1 MNKVIRFLPL
11 ILFVLLGILL
21 FRGLSLDPNAMPSA
35 LEGKKFPQF
44 SLTELQ
50 QQSKVLTTADFQPG
64 IKLVNVWATWCPGC
78 KYEHPFLLK
87 IANDKRFA
95 LYGVNYK
102 DERGEALK
110 WLQQY
115 KNPYQFTMFDGEGKL
130 GMDLGVYGAPETFI
144 VDHNNQIRKRFAG
157 ILDEVVWQ
165 QQFEPLLKQLQQ
177 EYQDSQANTQG

>member
-11 ILFVLLGILL
+11 ILFILLAILL

-35 LEGKKFPQF
+35 LEGKDFPEFQLAQLQDD
-44 SLTELQ
+44 SKTLT
-50 QQSKVLTTADFQPG
+50 KADLGEG

-102 DERGEALK
+102 DGREDALK

-115 KNPYQFTMFDGEGKL
+115 QDPFAFTVFDNDGKL
-130 GMDLGVYGAPETFI
+130 GMDLGVYGAPETFV
-144 VDHNNQIRKRFAG
+144 VDHNNRIRKRFAG
-157 ILDEVVWQ
+157 ILDEAVWQ
-165 QQFEPLLKQLQQ
+165 QQFEPLLLQLQQ
-177 EYQDSQANTQG
+177 EMRSAGNDS